1 MKRLSS
7 LLGFFLATFTI
18 TLGAQVLISPKGG
31 GVTANSCAAGNFA
44 SSIAVDGT
52 LTCAIPAG
60 TGAPTDATYL
70 TQTANG
76 SLSAE
81 QALGLLSSGIMRV
94 ATTTGVVTSL
104 TDSAGIIANISDE
117 TGSGLLVFNTNRP
130 ALGTPSAV
138 VLTSGTGLPISTG

>member
-7 LLGFFLATFTI
+7 LLGFFLAAFTI
-18 TLGAQVLISPKGG
+18 TLGAQVLISPKG

-52 LTCAIPAG
+52 LTCTIPAG

-76 SLSAE
+76 SLSNE
-81 QALGLLSSGIMRV
+81 QALSLLSSGIMRV

-104 TDSAGIIANISDE
+104 TTSVGIIANISDE
-117 TGSGLLVFNTNRP
+117 TGS
-130 ALGTPSAV
+130 
-138 VLTSGTGLPISTG
+138 